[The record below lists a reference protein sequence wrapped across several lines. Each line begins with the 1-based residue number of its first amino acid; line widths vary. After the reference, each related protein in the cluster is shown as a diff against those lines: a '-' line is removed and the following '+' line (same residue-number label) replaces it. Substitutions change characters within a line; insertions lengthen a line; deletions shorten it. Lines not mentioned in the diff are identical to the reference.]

1 MAAGNDRT
9 ASRSLTRGQQRR
21 LPWPLAYYWLRA
33 QQAGSA
39 VDIYRYCERVVM
51 TITTIVLADVVHDAS
66 TGELAELDVA
76 NGKLERMAFGTRVG
90 WLRALVQRQSGLEH
104 PLLLGV
110 QAWFEAIDGR
120 GGALQ
125 RSVEARNRLH
135 HAAIPRSPSEERD
148 AAATALAEL
157 AEILER
163 ATFLRKIQL
172 VHIDGAL
179 RQERG
184 RLCARL
190 RRLAGLSPYAELPF
204 EITWSPRELHIE
216 PGQIYLVD
224 ASGHD
229 WLLIP
234 FLHLQEGVPGFG
246 GDPRPSVL
254 AAVDRRGQLTYE
266 EPSSGQES
274 HVSGVPGPD
283 WRLVGWKEFV
293 ARRSEIANA
302 WRQHVPKP
310 HPHLVWESPDLSDGL
325 QPEALIDNFRLVE
338 LLGEG
343 GSAVVWKVEDRDDG
357 QAYALKV
364 LKSNVAADEVEVRRF
379 EDEVRSIKRLYA
391 DGCDRV
397 VGPVVS
403 YRVGIA
409 DEERVVLRMPL
420 MHGTLKDRAA
430 ESRAV
435 GGLTLAQVGTWAEE
449 ALEALVQLH
458 DRGVVHRDV
467 KPSNFLLDVHGQV
480 RIADLGVARD
490 ARGLHDR
497 TRTGDVLGTDRYM
510 APEQRIGAKD
520 VGPKADVYA
529 LAVSLDELATGELPV
544 VPGRGMAGLLGEV
557 VRAMGRRDPEERPS
571 AAEALAWLRTGDAV
585 TRSAGAI
592 VGSTPAKD
600 VTPVPP
606 VLEVAPSQP
615 VPAAAATT
623 SPRQQGWRWAALA
636 GLVVVPGL
644 VVWTTVAPSE
654 PGSDVAGVPPNLS
667 DPLAGQAEAAWVVTY
682 AAFSSSASADAYI
695 AAKARLGHSG
705 LHRLWIPDWPT
716 LSGKPM
722 FLVYGGP
729 YALGDREAVLAAV
742 VRAREVSDNA
752 YAAKLAKSGA
762 PERLEP

>member
-1 MAAGNDRT
+1 MTMT
-9 ASRSLTRGQQRR
+9 A
-21 LPWPLAYYWLRA
+21 
-33 QQAGSA
+33 
-39 VDIYRYCERVVM
+39 
-51 TITTIVLADVVHDAS
+51 IVLADVVHG
-66 TGELAELDVA
+66 TWVGEFAELDVA
-76 NGKLERMAFGTRVG
+76 NGKLERMAYGTRVG
-90 WLRALVQRQSGLEH
+90 LLRALVQRHRGLDR
-104 PLLLGV
+104 PVLVGV
-110 QAWFEAIDGR
+110 QDWFEAIDGR

-135 HAAIPRSPSEERD
+135 HGAVPLAPSEERV

-172 VHIDGAL
+172 LHLDGAFRL
-179 RQERG
+179 ERG

-190 RRLAGLSPYAELPF
+190 RRLAGLSPYVELPV

-216 PGQIYLVD
+216 PGHVYLVD
-224 ASGHD
+224 ASGQQ

-234 FLHLQEGVPGFG
+234 FLRLQEGVPGSG

-254 AAVDRRGQLTYE
+254 SAVDRRGQLTFE
-266 EPSSGQES
+266 EPSSGQDS
-274 HVSGVPGPD
+274 HGSGLPGPD
-283 WRLVGWKEFV
+283 WRPVGWKEFV
-293 ARRSEIANA
+293 ARRSEIAPA
-302 WRQHVPKP
+302 WRQYVPEP
-310 HPHLVWESPDLSDGL
+310 HPHLVWASPDLSDGL
-325 QPEALIDNFRLVE
+325 EPEALIENFRLVE

-364 LKSNVAADEVEVRRF
+364 LKSNVAADGVEVRRF
-379 EDEVRSIKRLYA
+379 EDEVRSMKRLYA

-403 YRVGIA
+403 YRVGVA

-430 ESRAV
+430 ELRAV
-435 GGLTLAQVGTWAEE
+435 GGLTDAHVRTWAEE

-458 DRGVVHRDV
+458 ERGVVHRDV
-467 KPSNFLLDVHGQV
+467 KPSNFLLDVRDEV

-510 APEQRIGAKD
+510 APEQRVGAKD
-520 VGPKADVYA
+520 VSPKADVYA
-529 LAVSLDELATGELPV
+529 LAVSLDELATGDLPV
-544 VPGRGMAGLLGEV
+544 VPGRGMSGILGDV
-557 VRAMGRRDPEERPS
+557 VRAMGRRDPDERPS
-571 AAEALAWLRTGDAV
+571 ASEALAWLRTGDAA

-592 VGSTPAKD
+592 VGSTPAKGI
-600 VTPVPP
+600 TPSPP

-623 SPRQQGWRWAALA
+623 SPRQQGWRWGALA
-636 GLVVVPGL
+636 GLVVVPVF

-654 PGSDVAGVPPNLS
+654 PGSDVAGVPPNVS